1 MVLTRR
7 KIFFISFLF
16 EICRNTEYL
25 VPDGLKEMTLL
36 GIDDSMSEETDEI
49 VCHDNKR
56 VAGFSSPEVLG
67 RELVS
72 REVVLDFL
80 DSVLRVCPSAIEVID
95 GLCRQCQ

>member
-1 MVLTRR
+1 
-7 KIFFISFLF
+7 
-16 EICRNTEYL
+16 
-25 VPDGLKEMTLL
+25 MTLL

-80 DSVLRVCPSAIEVID
+80 DSVLRVCPSAIEVI
-95 GLCRQCQ
+95 GA